1 MFHKLGN
8 WVTAYKILA
17 TKTVT
22 AYYIRSHC
30 FMDCVEQLK
39 QGLTLREE
47 HQLKVF
53 ETMVLRKVFEP
64 KKEEITAC

>member
-1 MFHKLGN
+1 
-8 WVTAYKILA
+8 
-17 TKTVT
+17 
-22 AYYIRSHC
+22 
-30 FMDCVEQLK
+30 MDCVEQLK